1 MAHDRPI
8 LRILQWTLITAG
20 VVLIGFW
27 AGSRL
32 QGRFG
37 GHSDIERFKKARA
50 EVSGATR
57 SPATENGL
65 PLELPVDTSLWAED
79 RIEEY
84 EESLDHE
91 FEAPLAILSIPKI
104 DLEVA
109 VLAGTTELVL
119 NRGVGHITGTPLP
132 GEPGNVGIAGHRD
145 GYFRGLKD
153 IAAGDVI
160 QIETLTGDST
170 YTITETWIV
179 EPPDVW
185 VLEPTETPSLTLV
198 TCYPFYF
205 AGSAPQRFI
214 VRAERVDPEE
224 PSPH

>member
-8 LRILQWTLITAG
+8 LRILQWILITTG

-32 QGRFG
+32 QGRIG
-37 GHSDIERFKKARA
+37 GRSDIERFERARA
-50 EVSGATR
+50 EAGASTPT
-57 SPATENGL
+57 STGLGL

-91 FEAPLAILSIPKI
+91 FEAPLAILRIPKI

-153 IAAGDVI
+153 IAMGDVI
-160 QIETLTGDST
+160 QVDTLTGGSN
-170 YTITETWIV
+170 YTITEIWIV

-214 VRAERVDPEE
+214 VRAERVE
-224 PSPH
+224 P